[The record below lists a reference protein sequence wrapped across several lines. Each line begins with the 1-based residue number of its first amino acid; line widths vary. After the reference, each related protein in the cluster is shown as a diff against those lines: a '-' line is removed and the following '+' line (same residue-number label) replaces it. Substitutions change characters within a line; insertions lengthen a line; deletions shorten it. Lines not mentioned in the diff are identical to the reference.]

1 MAEPNRPYLQRKR
14 LSRSFR
20 EMRSARM
27 HLHNAYQSEP
37 DQERKARI
45 KDSLDSLRDAIE
57 LHPNYK
63 AATREVD
70 K

>member
-1 MAEPNRPYLQRKR
+1 
-14 LSRSFR
+14 
-20 EMRSARM
+20 MRSARVR
-27 HLHNAYQSEP
+27 LYNAYQSEP

-63 AATREVD
+63 VATREVD